1 MASKRLLSDI
11 IDVLIRIGI
20 ILFLFSLMFRF
31 LIYPGAE
38 NPIIRSG
45 LAIFF
50 ILFSIAILLIQK
62 NYLNLFGF
70 MIVFIAATFRSI
82 TIIDITGF
90 HQELGAYFFIII
102 ISIYFMTKEQ
112 RRKRGIDD
120 NF

>member
-20 ILFLFSLMFRF
+20 IVFLFSLMFRF
-31 LIYPGAE
+31 LIYPGLE
-38 NPIIRSG
+38 NSVLRGG
-45 LAIFF
+45 LGIFF
-50 ILFSIAILLIQK
+50 ILFSIAILLIKK

-70 MIVFIAATFRSI
+70 LIVFIAATFRAI

-102 ISIYFMTKEQ
+102 ISIYFMTKDQ
-112 RRKRGIDD
+112 RRKRAMDD
-120 NF
+120 DF